1 MAAPGRRPD
10 MSSSSPSPSPAAPP
24 SSGRRLLRTQTVGN
38 LGESIFDSEVVP
50 SSLVEIAPILRVAN
64 EVEATNPRVAYLCR
78 FYAFEK
84 AHRLDPTSSGRGVR
98 QFKTALLQ
106 RLERENDPTLK
117 GRVHQSDA
125 REMQRFY
132 REYYKKYIQALQNA
146 ADKAD
151 RALLTK
157 AYQTAA
163 VLFEVLRA
171 VNVSQS
177 VEVDQAI
184 LDTHNKVEE
193 KKKLYVPY
201 NILPLDPESTNQAI
215 MRYPEI
221 QAAVYALR
229 NIRGL
234 PWPKDHEKKPDD
246 KNTGKD
252 LLDWLQAMFG
262 FQKDNVS
269 NQREHLILLL
279 ANVHVRKIPKAEQQ
293 PKLDDQALDAVMKK
307 LFKNYKKW
315 CKYLGRKSSLWLP
328 TIQQEVQQRKLL
340 YMGLYLLIWGEAANL
355 RFMPECLCYIYHH
368 MAFELYGML
377 AGNVSP
383 MTGENVKPA
392 YGGDEEAFLMKVVT
406 PIYKVIEKEA
416 ERSKTI
422 KSKHSHWRNYDDLN
436 EYFWSVDCFRLGW
449 PMRADADFF
458 KTPKDAYPNRL
469 NGENTSVGSV
479 HWMGKVNFVEIR
491 SFWHIFRS
499 FDRMWIF
506 LILSLQA
513 MIILAWNGGTPSDIF
528 DTKVFKQV
536 LSIFITAAVLKLG
549 QALLDIIFGWKA
561 RRSMSFAVKLRYV
574 LKLIS
579 AAAWVA
585 ILPVTYAYTWENP
598 TGLARTIKS
607 WLGGGQNQP
616 SLYILAVVVYLA
628 PNMLASMLFL
638 FPFLRRYLESSNVK
652 VITFMM
658 WWSQPRLFV
667 GRGMHE
673 GAFSLFKY
681 TMFWVLLLAMK
692 LTVSFYIEIKP
703 LVQPTKDIM
712 REPIRTFQWHEF
724 FPHGSNNI
732 GVVIALW
739 APIILVYFMD
749 TQIWYALF
757 STLIG
762 GIYGAYR
769 RLGEIRTLGMLRS
782 RFESLPVA
790 FNERLI
796 PSDANKRKGLRAAF
810 SRKPKASDDEKEEE
824 KRAARFAQMWNLI
837 ITSFREEDLIDNR
850 EMDLLLVPYCKDR
863 ELNIFQWPPF
873 LLASKIPIALDM
885 AADSGGKDRDL
896 TKRMGSDPYFS
907 YAIRECYASFKN
919 IINTLV
925 FGQREKLVIKEIFD
939 VVDKHIAEETLIRD
953 LTMRSLPAL
962 SKKFIDLLELLQK
975 NKEEDLGQVVILF
988 QDMLEVVTRDIMEEE
1003 QLGGMLESI
1012 HGGHNRRHE
1021 GITPLDQQD
1030 QLFAKAIRFPM
1041 EESDAWTEKIKRL
1054 HLLLT
1059 VKESAMDVPT
1069 NLDARR
1075 RISFFANSLFME
1087 MPNAP
1092 KVRNMLPFS
1101 VLTPYYKEDVLFSS
1115 QNLEEPNEDG
1125 VSILFYLQ
1133 KIYPDE
1139 WKNFL
1144 ERVDRKSEEELR
1156 EDEELEEELRLWASY
1171 RGQTLTRTVR
1181 GMMYYRKALELQAF
1195 LDMAQDDDLMEGYRA
1210 TELMSEDSQLMTQC
1224 KAIADMKFTY
1234 VVSCQQYGIQKRSGE
1249 PCAHDILR
1257 LMTTY
1262 PSLRVAYI
1270 DEVEA
1275 PSQDRNKKVEKVY
1288 YSALVKAS
1296 VTKPNEPGQ
1305 SLDQVI
1311 YKIKLPGN
1319 AILGEGK
1326 PENQNHAIIFTRGE
1340 CLQTIDMNQ
1349 EHYMEEALKMRNLL
1363 QEFEEKHDGVRY
1375 PSILGVREHI
1385 FTGSVSSLAWFM
1397 SNQETSFVTI
1407 GQRVLANPLRVRFHY
1422 GHPDIFDRLF
1432 HLTRGGVSKASKII
1446 NLSEDIFAGFNSTLR
1461 EGNVTHHEYM
1471 QVGKGRDVGL
1481 NQISLFEAKIANGN
1495 GEQTLS
1501 RDIYRLGHRFDFFRM
1516 LSCYYTTIGFYF
1528 STMITVW
1535 TVYVFLYGRL
1545 YLVLSGLDEALA
1557 TGRRFVH
1564 NTPLQVALASESFV
1578 QLGFLMALPMM
1589 MEIGLE
1595 RGFRTALSDFVLM
1608 QLQLASVFFTFSL
1621 GTKTHYYGKTLLHG
1635 GAEYRAT
1642 GRGFVVF
1649 HAKFA
1654 DNYRLYSRSHF
1665 VKGIELMILL
1675 VVFEIFGQSYRGA
1688 ITYIFIT
1695 ISMWFMVGTW
1705 LFAPFLFNPSG
1716 FEWQKIVDDWT
1727 DWHKWISNRGGI
1739 GVAPEKSWES
1749 WWDKEQEPLR
1759 HSGKRGTIVEILLAL
1774 RFFIYQYG
1782 LVYHLNITK
1791 KITKDTHSVL
1801 VYCFSWVVIFV
1812 ILLVMKTVSVGRRR
1826 FSAEFQLVFRLI
1838 KGLIFIT
1845 FTSIVIILIA
1855 IPGMTVLDIFVCI
1868 LAFMPTGW
1876 GLLLIAQAIRPVI
1889 QKIGLWGS
1897 IKALARGYEILM
1909 GLLLFTPIAFLAW
1922 FPFVSEFQTRML
1934 FNQAFSRGLQISR
1947 ILGGHKKDRAT
1958 RNKE

>member
-1 MAAPGRRPD
+1 
-10 MSSSSPSPSPAAPP
+10 
-24 SSGRRLLRTQTVGN
+24 
-38 LGESIFDSEVVP
+38 
-50 SSLVEIAPILRVAN
+50 
-64 EVEATNPRVAYLCR
+64 
-78 FYAFEK
+78 
-84 AHRLDPTSSGRGVR
+84 
-98 QFKTALLQ
+98 
-106 RLERENDPTLK
+106 
-117 GRVHQSDA
+117 
-125 REMQRFY
+125 
-132 REYYKKYIQALQNA
+132 
-146 ADKAD
+146 
-151 RALLTK
+151 
-157 AYQTAA
+157 
-163 VLFEVLRA
+163 
-171 VNVSQS
+171 
-177 VEVDQAI
+177 
-184 LDTHNKVEE
+184 
-193 KKKLYVPY
+193 
-201 NILPLDPESTNQAI
+201 
-215 MRYPEI
+215 
-221 QAAVYALR
+221 
-229 NIRGL
+229 
-234 PWPKDHEKKPDD
+234 
-246 KNTGKD
+246 
-252 LLDWLQAMFG
+252 
-262 FQKDNVS
+262 
-269 NQREHLILLL
+269 
-279 ANVHVRKIPKAEQQ
+279 
-293 PKLDDQALDAVMKK
+293 
-307 LFKNYKKW
+307 
-315 CKYLGRKSSLWLP
+315 
-328 TIQQEVQQRKLL
+328 
-340 YMGLYLLIWGEAANL
+340 
-355 RFMPECLCYIYHH
+355 
-368 MAFELYGML
+368 
-377 AGNVSP
+377 
-383 MTGENVKPA
+383 
-392 YGGDEEAFLMKVVT
+392 
-406 PIYKVIEKEA
+406 
-416 ERSKTI
+416 
-422 KSKHSHWRNYDDLN
+422 
-436 EYFWSVDCFRLGW
+436 
-449 PMRADADFF
+449 
-458 KTPKDAYPNRL
+458 
-469 NGENTSVGSV
+469 
-479 HWMGKVNFVEIR
+479 
-491 SFWHIFRS
+491 
-499 FDRMWIF
+499 
-506 LILSLQA
+506 
-513 MIILAWNGGTPSDIF
+513 MIIIAWNGGTPSDIF
-528 DTKVFKQV
+528 DAGVFKQV
-536 LSIFITAAVLKLG
+536 LSIFITAAILKLG
-549 QALLDIIFGWKA
+549 QALLDIVFGWKA
-561 RRSMSFAVKLRYV
+561 RKSMSFAVKLRYV
-574 LKLIS
+574 LKLVS
-579 AAAWVA
+579 AAAWVV

-607 WLGGGQNQP
+607 WLGDGQNQP
-616 SLYILAVVVYLA
+616 SLYILAIVIYLA
-628 PNMLASMLFL
+628 PNILASMLFL
-638 FPFLRRYLESSNVK
+638 FPFLRRFLESSNVK

-712 REPIRTFQWHEF
+712 RVPIRTFQWHEF
-724 FPHGSNNI
+724 FPHGTNNI

-796 PSDANKRKGLRAAF
+796 PSDTNRSKGLRAVF
-810 SRKPKASDDEKEEE
+810 SRKPKASGDEQEDEK
-824 KRAARFAQMWNLI
+824 AARFAQMWNLI

-896 TKRMGSDPYFS
+896 TKRMRSDPYFS

-925 FGQREKLVIKEIFD
+925 LGQREKDVIKEIFD
-939 VVDKHIAEETLIRD
+939 VVDKHIADGTFIRD
-953 LTMRSLPAL
+953 LNMRSLPAL
-962 SKKFIDLLELLQK
+962 SKKFVDLLELLQK

-1003 QLGGMLESI
+1003 QLGGVLESI
-1012 HGGHNRRHE
+1012 HGGSYRRHE

-1030 QLFAKAIRFPM
+1030 QLFAKAIKFPV
-1041 EESDAWTEKIKRL
+1041 EESNAWTEKIKRL

-1092 KVRNMLPFS
+1092 RVRNMLPFS
-1101 VLTPYYKEDVLFSS
+1101 V
-1115 QNLEEPNEDG
+1115 
-1125 VSILFYLQ
+1125 
-1133 KIYPDE
+1133 
-1139 WKNFL
+1139 
-1144 ERVDRKSEEELR
+1144 ERKTEEELR

-1195 LDMAQDDDLMEGYRA
+1195 LDMAKDDDLMEGYRA
-1210 TELMSEDSQLMTQC
+1210 TELMSADSKLMTRC
-1224 KAIADMKFTY
+1224 KAIADLKFTY
-1234 VVSCQQYGIQKRSGE
+1234 VVSCQQYGIQKRSGD

-1363 QEFEEKHDGVRY
+1363 EEFRKKHDGVRY

-1557 TGRRFVH
+1557 TGRKFVH
-1564 NTPLQVALASESFV
+1564 NS
-1578 QLGFLMALPMM
+1578 
-1589 MEIGLE
+1589 
-1595 RGFRTALSDFVLM
+1595 
-1608 QLQLASVFFTFSL
+1608 SL
-1621 GTKTHYYGKTLLHG
+1621 
-1635 GAEYRAT
+1635 
-1642 GRGFVVF
+1642 
-1649 HAKFA
+1649 
-1654 DNYRLYSRSHF
+1654 
-1665 VKGIELMILL
+1665 
-1675 VVFEIFGQSYRGA
+1675 
-1688 ITYIFIT
+1688 
-1695 ISMWFMVGTW
+1695 
-1705 LFAPFLFNPSG
+1705 
-1716 FEWQKIVDDWT
+1716 QKIVDDWT
-1727 DWHKWISNRGGI
+1727 DWNKWISNRGGI

-1791 KITKDTHSVL
+1791 NITKDTRSVL

-1812 ILLVMKTVSVGRRR
+1812 ILLVMKTVSVGRRK

-1845 FTSIVIILIA
+1845 FISIVVILIA
-1855 IPGMTVLDIFVCI
+1855 IPGMTVLDTFVCI

-1876 GLLLIAQAIRPVI
+1876 GLLLIAQAIRPAV